1 MLCNEIEMNFKGWL
15 IILGLQLTSGLVIW
29 LS

>member
-1 MLCNEIEMNFKGWL
+1 MEMNFKGWL